1 MEARSFTEAWGPER
15 DPEGLSCQHGSKAQS
30 QTRPRPPLHPSMSPG
45 VRASLPKAQ
54 VVGCSQ
60 GNFHFTWRGP
70 WSPLPW
76 EHLAQVPSWT
86 PVRPSPPLLPPSP
99 HPLKASLGG
108 LIPPSSADPPC
119 DPETGPTSALKW
131 VSSGTG
137 AAQSPDCSAPTVSH
151 PSSTSMPFPTLITPL
166 ITVGVMGKGFERLI
180 HTKMSVVATAHDT
193 APPRRMWFLKR
204 RAQVGQ
210 CLTQYWNFRGKAFQC
225 STHSL

>member
-1 MEARSFTEAWGPER
+1 MFHRGLGTREGPRGAELPARVQSSVPDSPPPPATPQHESRCAGVPPQGPGG
-15 DPEGLSCQHGSKAQS
+15 GLLSA
-30 QTRPRPPLHPSMSPG
+30 
-45 VRASLPKAQ
+45 
-54 VVGCSQ
+54 Q

-76 EHLAQVPSWT
+76 EHLAQAPSWT

-108 LIPPSSADPPC
+108 LIPPSSADPAC
-119 DPETGPTSALKW
+119 DPETGPASALKW

-151 PSSTSMPFPTLITPL
+151 PSGTSMPFPTLITPL
-166 ITVGVMGKGFERLI
+166 IAVGVMGKGFERLT